1 MNHNL
6 GNGWTAVKVGKLY
19 EVYLNGA
26 FQFST
31 ARLKFAKLH
40 AK

>member
-1 MNHNL
+1 MTHDL
-6 GNGWTAVKVGKLY
+6 GNGWTAIKVGKLY
-19 EVYLNGA
+19 EVYKNGI

>member
-1 MNHNL
+1 MEHDL
-6 GNGWTAVKVGKLY
+6 GNGWVAKKVGKLY
-19 EVYLNGA
+19 EVYKDGIW
-26 FQFST
+26 QFCT